1 MTAPLRVGSLR
12 TPAAERRSEGVRA
25 CVCLCLALARSSAS
39 RGGAAESQQSP
50 GLFSLSPALRFPPPP
65 PAHPSQKNGPSRGLA
80 QGNSRLFL
88 FTRGPAGRAWGL
100 GAGSLPTRER
110 GPTPQ
115 DSPLRGSEGYFL
127 GDVGPSAPFQVR
139 NGREEASGNIN
150 LPTGREAPNL
160 SGLPENP
167 DQHVHHLLAPAAAIL
182 TVPPFPQVL

>member
-1 MTAPLRVGSLR
+1 MRLFMFGSSPLKCLPRRRSRKSAESWALLPFPGPATPPSSPCTPLPEEWPEPRAGAGQLPSLPLHPRTSRASVGSG
-12 TPAAERRSEGVRA
+12 RRVTSN
-25 CVCLCLALARSSAS
+25 
-39 RGGAAESQQSP
+39 
-50 GLFSLSPALRFPPPP
+50 
-65 PAHPSQKNGPSRGLA
+65 K
-80 QGNSRLFL
+80 
-88 FTRGPAGRAWGL
+88 
-100 GAGSLPTRER
+100 R

-115 DSPLRGSEGYFL
+115 DPPLRGSEGYFL
-127 GDVGPSAPFQVR
+127 GDVGPSAPFQVK